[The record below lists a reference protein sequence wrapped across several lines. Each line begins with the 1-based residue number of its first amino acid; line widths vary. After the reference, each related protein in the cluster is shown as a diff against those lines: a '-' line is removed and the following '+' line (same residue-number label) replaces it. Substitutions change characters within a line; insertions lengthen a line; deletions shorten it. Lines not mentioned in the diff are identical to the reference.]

1 MRIRYRLIFNKKN
14 LQLLLFIPI
23 LLFCGKVLMRLDG
36 DGYYSMIYLRFF
48 YSLLLIPILYF
59 HHLNEEIYSNT
70 FITSRETSPLKYYLL
85 TDLIMV
91 SFYSIYITLIIY
103 IISVFGYPWESWNLL
118 YLFAM
123 SIISVFLY
131 LGIYYLCRCFLKK
144 EICSVLVLVLGGL
157 LSFFED
163 INLFIPTPNAL
174 FNIQFIDI
182 IWCKN
187 WLFMFLALL
196 SVCIIGTFIFYKM
209 KGKIVYE

>member
-1 MRIRYRLIFNKKN
+1 MRIRFRLIFNKKN
-14 LQLLLFIPI
+14 FWLLLLIPI

-36 DGYYSMIYLRFF
+36 YGYYSMIYLRFF

-70 FITSRETSPLKYYLL
+70 FVSSRESSPLKHYIL
-85 TDLIMV
+85 TDLIVV
-91 SFYSIYITLIIY
+91 SLYSTYITALVY

-118 YLFAM
+118 YLFAI
-123 SIISVFLY
+123 SIVSAFVY
-131 LGIYYLCRCFLKK
+131 LSIYYLCRCFLKK

-157 LSFFED
+157 LSFFEN

-187 WLFMFLALL
+187 WLAIFLVILL
-196 SVCIIGTFIFYKM
+196 ACILGTFIIYKM
-209 KGKIVYE
+209 KGKVVYE